1 MNQLLHFF
9 TGSYSAPP
17 NGWPDSPAKFKVL
30 HLDVDVCAHLE
41 AHTCHFVE
49 VGWLVKKG
57 DATGGCLVD
66 VQLCMRWV

>member
-17 NGWPDSPAKFKVL
+17 NGWQDSPVKLKVL
-30 HLDVDVCAHLE
+30 HIDVDVCAHLE

-49 VGWLVKKG
+49 VCGFVKRG
-57 DATGGCLVD
+57 GIATGGGL
-66 VQLCMRWV
+66 LC